1 MKGVSS
7 LIPKQGLLFIASW
20 GWGEGAC
27 FSKWIPWT
35 LGGSRVGGG
44 LLPADEEEDQAPHLA
59 FLTHP
64 REMLRFP
71 MGPRLPSS
79 FAGLGGS
86 GARLALWCLS
96 VIPHY
101 CPDDFLLLRQ
111 QAFAAYFVCVVGMSA
126 CWALKLR
133 VWDEEAEE
141 NPELTRGPCLAPIL
155 QSRGL
160 SFLPTFQG
168 LLCFLPAEPG
178 ALAHLPGGTGMS
190 KAPWLSLTFS
200 RV

>member
-141 NPELTRGPCLAPIL
+141 NPEPVGPAWL
-155 QSRGL
+155 QSCSPEVCLFSPLSRVSYVFFLQSLGL
-160 SFLPTFQG
+160 SPTCQVEQG
-168 LLCFLPAEPG
+168 
-178 ALAHLPGGTGMS
+178 
-190 KAPWLSLTFS
+190 
-200 RV
+200 